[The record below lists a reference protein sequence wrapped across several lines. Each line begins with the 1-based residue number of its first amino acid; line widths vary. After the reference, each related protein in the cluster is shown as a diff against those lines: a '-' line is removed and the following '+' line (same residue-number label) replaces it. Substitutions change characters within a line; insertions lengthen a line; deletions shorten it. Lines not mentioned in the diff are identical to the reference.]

1 MEHFHVPLPKAAVN
15 AIASTPL
22 LAAQL
27 MCIYIY
33 VVLQMTCQDALAD
46 LHQI

>member
-15 AIASTPL
+15 AIASTLL

-27 MCIYIY
+27 IYIY
-33 VVLQMTCQDALAD
+33 
-46 LHQI
+46 I

>member
-33 VVLQMTCQDALAD
+33 SPANDMSRCLS
-46 LHQI
+46 